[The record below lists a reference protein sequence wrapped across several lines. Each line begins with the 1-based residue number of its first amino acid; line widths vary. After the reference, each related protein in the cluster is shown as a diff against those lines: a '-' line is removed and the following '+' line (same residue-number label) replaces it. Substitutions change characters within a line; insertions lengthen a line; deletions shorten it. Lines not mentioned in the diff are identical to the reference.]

1 MLKASYKGE
10 LESKLKSI
18 CISVPP
24 RGNGRTTD
32 DCERWSICRFLSTLN
47 QAGKIEFPFDLQ
59 KRERPDFYAL
69 SGSSEF
75 GIEHTEAVP
84 TDYAKAIAIANREKP
99 DAMIDMSLFKFGEKK
114 SLDEIR
120 EIIHASELTGDG
132 WVGNGAEV
140 ELSDAIKIVVL
151 GKTEKLK
158 KDGFDKYEKNIL
170 LIYDNMPQP
179 HINHDTL
186 IEKCV
191 KNLSGYWDNS
201 ITFDDIYIESG
212 DRLILLNHQESTSFN
227 IENLW

>member
-1 MLKASYKGE
+1 MTGVQTCALP
-10 LESKLKSI
+10 
-18 CISVPP
+18 IS
-24 RGNGRTTD
+24 
-32 DCERWSICRFLSTLN
+32 
-47 QAGKIEFPFDLQ
+47 
-59 KRERPDFYAL
+59 
-69 SGSSEF
+69 
-75 GIEHTEAVP
+75 VP